1 MTAPQALTQ
10 ALGELL
16 GDARL
21 SATALPGT
29 DLRLWL
35 IDAQNMDRQFSPE
48 ETRRILEEPP
58 YWCFCW
64 ASGLVLARWLAARP
78 QWVRDKRV
86 LDFGSGSGV
95 AAIAAARAG
104 AAEVVAC
111 DLDPLA
117 LAASRANAEL
127 NGVELSYSADFF
139 AEDDRFDLILV
150 ADVLYDRAN
159 LPLLDQFLSR
169 GRQALVAESYQG
181 ELLLAKVNCD
191 VEQDIVMRFGIRSL
205 PTVVLFKDGQPVD
218 GFAGAQPESQIRAL
232 LEPHVKAPALPDEDP
247 LEVAQ
252 ALFAEGR
259 IGDAEATLKAL
270 LAENNEN
277 AAALILYARCLA
289 ERGELEEAQAILDAV
304 KSDEHKQALAGARAQ
319 LTFLRQ
325 AADLPDSAELK
336 SRLAADA
343 GDDEAAYQ
351 LAVQQLARQQ
361 YEAAL
366 DGLLKLFLRNRGY
379 QDDLPR
385 KTLVQVFDLLGNDHP
400 LVTAYRRKLY
410 QALY

>member
-64 ASGLVLARWLAARP
+64 ASGLVLAR
-78 QWVRDKRV
+78 
-86 LDFGSGSGV
+86 SGV

-169 GRQALVAESYQG
+169 GRQALVADSRVRDFRHPLYRR
-181 ELLLAKVNCD
+181 LD
-191 VEQDIVMRFGIRSL
+191 V
-205 PTVVLFKDGQPVD
+205 
-218 GFAGAQPESQIRAL
+218 
-232 LEPHVKAPALPDEDP
+232 LEACTWPD
-247 LEVAQ
+247 
-252 ALFAEGR
+252 
-259 IGDAEATLKAL
+259 
-270 LAENNEN
+270 LAEPAEFR
-277 AAALILYARCLA
+277 LVSLYHA
-289 ERGELEEAQAILDAV
+289 ERGQA
-304 KSDEHKQALAGARAQ
+304 
-319 LTFLRQ
+319 
-325 AADLPDSAELK
+325 
-336 SRLAADA
+336 
-343 GDDEAAYQ
+343 
-351 LAVQQLARQQ
+351 
-361 YEAAL
+361 
-366 DGLLKLFLRNRGY
+366 
-379 QDDLPR
+379 
-385 KTLVQVFDLLGNDHP
+385 
-400 LVTAYRRKLY
+400 
-410 QALY
+410 

>member
-64 ASGLVLARWLAARP
+64 ASGLVLARWLAERP

-111 DLDPLA
+111 
-117 LAASRANAEL
+117 AEL

-169 GRQALVAESYQG
+169 GRQALVADSRVRDFRHPLYRR
-181 ELLLAKVNCD
+181 LD
-191 VEQDIVMRFGIRSL
+191 VLDAC
-205 PTVVLFKDGQPVD
+205 TW
-218 GFAGAQPESQIRAL
+218 
-232 LEPHVKAPALPDEDP
+232 PD
-247 LEVAQ
+247 
-252 ALFAEGR
+252 
-259 IGDAEATLKAL
+259 
-270 LAENNEN
+270 LAEPAEFR
-277 AAALILYARCLA
+277 LVSLYHA
-289 ERGELEEAQAILDAV
+289 ERGQA
-304 KSDEHKQALAGARAQ
+304 
-319 LTFLRQ
+319 
-325 AADLPDSAELK
+325 
-336 SRLAADA
+336 
-343 GDDEAAYQ
+343 
-351 LAVQQLARQQ
+351 
-361 YEAAL
+361 
-366 DGLLKLFLRNRGY
+366 
-379 QDDLPR
+379 
-385 KTLVQVFDLLGNDHP
+385 
-400 LVTAYRRKLY
+400 
-410 QALY
+410 